1 MKTKIVSLLLAF
13 GLLINVGSAASANLG
28 YASDYFYRGV
38 QKSEESIQ
46 AYLEFDKSIA
56 GLNATASVF
65 TNQSVD
71 TGVDTYI
78 ISGGA
83 SKSFADGLLD
93 AYVGLNHVEDVA
105 GLAMSEVEITVSI
118 DSLLNPTLSAY
129 RDLDDSLYTFELG
142 LSHGITLGFADLGLD
157 ALAGNTETSDAN
169 SRAYY
174 AAGVELSKPLSDSA
188 SISVSSDYIDADDI
202 DREFVFSSALTLKF

>member
-46 AYLEFDKSIA
+46 ASLAIEKSIA
-56 GLNATASVF
+56 GLNASASVF

-71 TGVDTYI
+71 SGTDTYI
-78 ISGGA
+78 VSGGA

-105 GLAMSEVEITVSI
+105 GLASSEVQITVSI
-118 DSLLNPTLSAY
+118 DSALSPTLSAY

-142 LSHGITLGFADLGLD
+142 LSHGIDLGFADLGLD
-157 ALAGNTETSDAN
+157 ALAGNTEISSTD
-169 SRAYY
+169 SRTYY
-174 AAGVELSKPLSDSA
+174 VAGAELSKSLSDSA
-188 SISVSSDYIDADDI
+188 SISVSSDYVDAEDI
-202 DREFVFSSALTLKF
+202 DREFVFSSSLTLKF